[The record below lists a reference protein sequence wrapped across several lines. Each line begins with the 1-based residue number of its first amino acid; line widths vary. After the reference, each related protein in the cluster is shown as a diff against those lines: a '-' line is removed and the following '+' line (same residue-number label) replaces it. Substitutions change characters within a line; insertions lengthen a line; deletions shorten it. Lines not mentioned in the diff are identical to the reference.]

1 MHHPNVRVFLLSI
14 IPHKLLLMRVF
25 KSTLLEDAQLAL
37 AKAIFFSSSA
47 MSMVDNM
54 HWRSAWKKIGEFGAG
69 FTSPSYHVMRHSML
83 DKCTDLVKERVQ
95 RVILSNLSF
104 TGLQLYAMVG
114 QMYNV
119 DH

>member
-1 MHHPNVRVFLLSI
+1 M
-14 IPHKLLLMRVF
+14 
-25 KSTLLEDAQLAL
+25 LEDAQLAL
-37 AKAIFFSSSA
+37 AKAIFFSGSA

-69 FTSPSYHVMRHSML
+69 FTSPSYHVVRHSTL

-104 TGLQLYAMVG
+104 TGCTIVCDGWSNVQCRPLINVMV
-114 QMYNV
+114 V
-119 DH
+119 SPR